1 MYFMYGEYSNL
12 IHNFLKLNYYSN
24 VINSV
29 TSKQNLAGM
38 LIAGVVLILSLSI
51 LPADAQSTSTDINQ
65 NMPQTDNHV
74 SEKQCERLKVY
85 ENSPQQSI
93 RDFIKQHC
101 GG

>member
-1 MYFMYGEYSNL
+1 MIRKF
-12 IHNFLKLNYYSN
+12 FKLNYYSN
-24 VINSV
+24 VINLM

-51 LPADAQSTSTDINQ
+51 LPADAQSTSPDINQ
-65 NMPQTDNHV
+65 NIPQTDNHL
-74 SEKQCERLKVY
+74 SEKNCERLKVY
-85 ENSPQQSI
+85 ENSPLLSI

>member
-1 MYFMYGEYSNL
+1 MIRKF
-12 IHNFLKLNYYSN
+12 FKLNYYSN
-24 VINSV
+24 VINLV

-51 LPADAQSTSTDINQ
+51 LPADAQSTSPDIDQ
-65 NMPQTDNHV
+65 NMPQTDNHA

-85 ENSPQQSI
+85 ENSPLQSV
-93 RDFIKQHC
+93 RDYIKKHC